1 MPCGSGLDPNPRA
14 DGRRTVKASA
24 RPPRR
29 KPDETAGFVRGV
41 YDQFDS
47 NQEAIARIIA
57 TDTDGGR
64 VRRRD
69 EGKRD
74 AGRRKGGTRW
84 TGGGRAAAEQRT
96 PRLSTSPPERSGRA
110 LVVVA
115 ELQREKRR
123 TSAISSSRFSGINQ
137 TVRERRPS
145 TTRIGR
151 SRGPSGVARC
161 VASPPD
167 PDARADRSAMLST
180 VNRPWA
186 VITPRAVRSSRG
198 RPSCSE
204 GGPQSLK
211 TVFTPWGR
219 ARRGARPRGCRA
231 PRRSC
236 ARRRTRRRGGDRR
249 RRTRWPVGTLPRSR

>member
-1 MPCGSGLDPNPRA
+1 MPCGSGSAPNPKA

-29 KPDETAGFVRGV
+29 NPDETAGFVRGV

-64 VRRRD
+64 VRSRH

-123 TSAISSSRFSGINQ
+123 TSAIVPNRFSGINQ

-151 SRGPSGVARC
+151 SRGR
-161 VASPPD
+161 
-167 PDARADRSAMLST
+167 RAPLGSVRRLSLGPGRA
-180 VNRPWA
+180 NRP
-186 VITPRAVRSSRG
+186 VRTALDMLRR

-204 GGPQSLK
+204 GGPQLAE

-249 RRTRWPVGTLPRSR
+249 RRTRWPAGTLPRSR